1 MGRLFQGI
9 KGRLILIYI
18 IIISFSFLLLGL
30 ALKAPLEKYYMQ
42 NIEQSLLAEAIL
54 VREFLGE
61 EAFLDS
67 PEIDGYIKK
76 VARDIES
83 RITLINKDG
92 KVLADS
98 HEYAKHMD
106 NHIDRPEVKKALE
119 TGKVG
124 VSTRYSATVGADMLY
139 LALPVQNDNQIL
151 GVIRLALSLSQVQ
164 ENIDR
169 IGYTIGLSILV
180 ITAIAILLSLKL
192 AGTITRPIEE
202 LNYIAVEI
210 AKGNWGKK
218 VFPRTSDEIG
228 NLATSLNYMTDT
240 MQEKIGELE
249 TSKGKLEAVINN
261 MLSGILVLSPRGK
274 LEMINPS
281 GKKLLGVR
289 CKDFNKKHS
298 FQVFR
303 NYGLTTKI
311 EEVLKSGRP
320 ARSELIINYPSEKI
334 LEADLIPVITKGRLS
349 SLIIVIHDMTEIKAL
364 EQLKTQFVANAS
376 HELRTPLTSIKG
388 FAETLLNGA
397 MEDEKIREKFIRIID
412 SEADRLMRITDS
424 LLDLAKAEAGKST
437 LDKQETFLK
446 PILEDT
452 IYSIYPEIERKQLKL
467 EVEIPNEL
475 PGVQV
480 NRDALTRILINLLDN
495 AIKYTMDQGK
505 VGVRVSIIDNEIKIE
520 VWDTGVGIPQADLP
534 RVFERFYRVD
544 KARTRNLGGTGLGL
558 SIVKHLVE
566 AHDGKIG
573 VVSTLGKGSTFWF
586 TLPLNRG
593 RN

>member
-1 MGRLFQGI
+1 MGKIFQGI

-30 ALKAPLEKYYMQ
+30 ALKTPLEKYYME
-42 NIEQSLLAEAIL
+42 NIEQSLLTEAIL

-67 PEIDGYIKK
+67 PDIDSFIKQ
-76 VARDIES
+76 VAMDIEP

-98 HEYAKHMD
+98 HEYARHMD

-119 TGKVG
+119 TGTVG
-124 VSTRYSATVGADMLY
+124 VSTRYSAVVGSDMLY
-139 LALPVQNDNQIL
+139 LALPVQNDNQII
-151 GVIRLALSLSQVQ
+151 GIVRLALSLSQVQ
-164 ENIDR
+164 QNIDR
-169 IGYTIGLSILV
+169 IGYTIGLSILI
-180 ITAIAILLSLKL
+180 ITAMAILLSLKL

-202 LNYIAVEI
+202 LNHIVVEI

-218 VFPRTSDEIG
+218 VFPRTTDEIG

-249 TSKGKLEAVINN
+249 TSKGKLEAIINN

-303 NYGLTTKI
+303 NYGLSTKI
-311 EEVLKSGRP
+311 EEVLKSGKS
-320 ARSELIINYPSEKI
+320 ARSELKISYPSEKI

-397 MEDEKIREKFIRIID
+397 MEDEKIREKFVRIID
-412 SEADRLMRITDS
+412 SEADRLIRITDS
-424 LLDLAKAEAGKST
+424 LLDLARAEAGKST
-437 LDKQETFLK
+437 IEKQETSLNAVVD
-446 PILEDT
+446 DT
-452 IYSIYPEIERKQLKL
+452 ISSIYPKIESKQLKL

-475 PGVQV
+475 SRVQV

-495 AIKYTMDQGK
+495 AIKYTMDQGTI
-505 VGVRVSIIDNEIKIE
+505 GIRVSILDNEIKVE

-573 VVSTLGKGSTFWF
+573 VNSTLGKGSTFWF
-586 TLPLNRG
+586 TLPLIRG

>member
-1 MGRLFQGI
+1 MGKIFQGI

-30 ALKAPLEKYYMQ
+30 ALKTPLEKYYME
-42 NIEQSLLAEAIL
+42 NIEQSLLTEAIL

-67 PEIDGYIKK
+67 PDIDSFIKQ
-76 VARDIES
+76 VAMDIEP

-98 HEYAKHMD
+98 HEYARHMD
-106 NHIDRPEVKKALE
+106 NHSDRPEVKKALE
-119 TGKVG
+119 TGTVG
-124 VSTRYSATVGADMLY
+124 VSTRYSAVVGSDMLY
-139 LALPVQNDNQIL
+139 LALPVQNDNQII
-151 GVIRLALSLSQVQ
+151 GIVRLALSLSQVQ
-164 ENIDR
+164 QNIDR
-169 IGYTIGLSILV
+169 IGYTIGLSILI
-180 ITAIAILLSLKL
+180 ITAMAILLSLKL

-202 LNYIAVEI
+202 LNHIVVEI

-218 VFPRTSDEIG
+218 VFPRTTDEIG

-249 TSKGKLEAVINN
+249 TSKGKLEAIINN

-303 NYGLTTKI
+303 NYGLSTKI
-311 EEVLKSGRP
+311 EEVLKSGKS
-320 ARSELIINYPSEKI
+320 ARSELKISYPSEKI

-397 MEDEKIREKFIRIID
+397 MEDEKIREKFVRIID
-412 SEADRLMRITDS
+412 SEADRLIRITDS
-424 LLDLAKAEAGKST
+424 LLDLARAEAGKST
-437 LDKQETFLK
+437 IEKQETSLNAVVD
-446 PILEDT
+446 DT
-452 IYSIYPEIERKQLKL
+452 ISSIYPKIESKQLKL

-475 PGVQV
+475 SRVQV

-495 AIKYTMDQGK
+495 AIKYTMDQGTI
-505 VGVRVSIIDNEIKIE
+505 GIRVSILDNEIKVE

-573 VVSTLGKGSTFWF
+573 VNSTLGKGSTFWF
-586 TLPLNRG
+586 TLPLIRG

>member
-1 MGRLFQGI
+1 MGRIFQGI

-30 ALKAPLEKYYMQ
+30 ALMAPLEKYYME
-42 NIEQSLLAEAIL
+42 NIEQSLLTEAIL

-67 PEIDGYIKK
+67 SDIDSFIKK
-76 VARDIES
+76 VARDIDS
-83 RITLINKDG
+83 RITLIHKDG

-98 HEYAKHMD
+98 HEYPRNMD
-106 NHIDRPEVKKALE
+106 NLIDRSEVKKALE
-119 TGKVG
+119 TGTIG
-124 VSTRYSATVGADMLY
+124 VSTRYSADVGADMLY
-139 LALPVQNDNQIL
+139 LALPVQNDNQII

-169 IGYTIGLSILV
+169 IGYTIGLSILI

-249 TSKGKLEAVINN
+249 TSKGKLETVINN
-261 MLSGILVLSPRGK
+261 MLSGVLVLSPRGK

-281 GKKLLGVR
+281 GKKLLGVK

-303 NYGLTTKI
+303 NYGLSTKI
-311 EEVLKSGRP
+311 EEVLTSSRP
-320 ARSELIINYPSEKI
+320 ARSELKINYPSEKI

-397 MEDEKIREKFIRIID
+397 MEDEKIREKFVRIID

-495 AIKYTMDQGK
+495 AIKYTMDQGTI
-505 VGVRVSIIDNEIKIE
+505 GIRVSILDNEIKVE

-566 AHDGKIG
+566 AHDVKIG

-586 TLPLNRG
+586 TLPLIRG